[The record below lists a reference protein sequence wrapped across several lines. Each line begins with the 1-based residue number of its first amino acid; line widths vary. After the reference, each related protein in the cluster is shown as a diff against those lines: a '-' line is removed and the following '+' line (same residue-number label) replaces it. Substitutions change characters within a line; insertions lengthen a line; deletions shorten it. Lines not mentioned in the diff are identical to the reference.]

1 MRTFCELSPVELTGF
16 ELYCD
21 DVAEGFMKELYWDSQ
36 SAHDG
41 GRMVV
46 RLKVNSSC
54 SWEST
59 WMALAW
65 EKGGDGYTVEYKFI
79 CS

>member
-1 MRTFCELSPVELTGF
+1 MRTFCELSPVELTSF

-46 RLKVNSSC
+46 RLKVN
-54 SWEST
+54 
-59 WMALAW
+59 
-65 EKGGDGYTVEYKFI
+65 
-79 CS
+79 